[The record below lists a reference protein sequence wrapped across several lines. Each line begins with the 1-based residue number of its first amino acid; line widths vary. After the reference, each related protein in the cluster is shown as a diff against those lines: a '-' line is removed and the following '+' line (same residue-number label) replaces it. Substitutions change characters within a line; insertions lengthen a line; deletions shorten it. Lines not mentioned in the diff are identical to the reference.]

1 MENEEKM
8 TFEAKLNRLNEIVSK
23 IEGQTLPLQETLSLY
38 KEGKALIEDLQKA
51 LSEAEPNLGDLRADE
66 EDIQ

>member
-38 KEGKALIEDLQKA
+38 TEGKALIEDLQKE
-51 LSEAEPNLGDLRADE
+51 LSEAEKKVGDLKVDE
-66 EDIQ
+66 EDIK

>member
-1 MENEEKM
+1 MENEKKM

-38 KEGKALIEDLQKA
+38 KEGKALIEDLQKE
-51 LSEAEPNLGDLRADE
+51 LSEAEKKVGDLKVDE
-66 EDIQ
+66 EDIK